1 MNLLCK
7 SLFIKLDNGNV
18 LTLNLEG
25 KGNTWHCPSRSCD
38 SDRMY
43 RHRQLP
49 LPSGIHNYYPE
60 VFTILQK
67 VGTKSI
73 DKSWQNC
80 ARKLSEKQILLFRGS
95 SVLRRLAEIHARW
108 KVWKNLDEH
117 VLFFQLIC
125 CNLPDF
131 TSKAKWKYWIIESCQ
146 GDSGGPLIATST
158 RHSNSTQKR
167 LISLKGSSTKK
178 FSIA

>member
-49 LPSGIHNYYPE
+49 LPSGIHNYYPQ

-73 DKSWQNC
+73 DKPWQNC

-108 KVWKNLDEH
+108 KVCKKDKWRWT
-117 VLFFQLIC
+117 FII
-125 CNLPDF
+125 LPAYLLQSSRLYF
-131 TSKAKWKYWIIESCQ
+131 KGKMKI
-146 GDSGGPLIATST
+146 L
-158 RHSNSTQKR
+158 SNSILSGR
-167 LISLKGSSTKK
+167 
-178 FSIA
+178 

>member
-1 MNLLCK
+1 MKGIPDVARHAPVTVTECTDT
-7 SLFIKLDNGNV
+7 DNF
-18 LTLNLEG
+18 
-25 KGNTWHCPSRSCD
+25 P
-38 SDRMY
+38 
-43 RHRQLP
+43 
-49 LPSGIHNYYPE
+49 YPQ
-60 VFTILQK
+60 VFTIMQK

-73 DKSWQNC
+73 DKPWQNC

-95 SVLRRLAEIHARW
+95 SVLRRLGEIHARW
-108 KVWKNLDEH
+108 KVCKKDKSRWTL
-117 VLFFQLIC
+117 LFSQLIS

-167 LISLKGSSTKK
+167 LISLK
-178 FSIA
+178 SIYGAVFWFLSDPGPIIVYSCQWLTH